1 MPTLL
6 EKVLEKVAALP
17 EEEQEA
23 IASQILA
30 VIADDETWKERFG
43 GKRDILHRMA
53 REALAE
59 DERGET
65 VALEDLL

>member
-30 VIADDETWKERFG
+30 VIADDET
-43 GKRDILHRMA
+43 
-53 REALAE
+53 
-59 DERGET
+59 
-65 VALEDLL
+65 